1 MTIPP
6 AGERPASAAATATSS
21 SAVAAGRPAAGASV
35 LAALTGRRLVLL
47 TVLLGGFTAFGPL
60 SMDLYL
66 PAFPQLADDLGA
78 SQSAVQLTLTADVI
92 GIVVGQL
99 VLGPMSD
106 AWGRRRL
113 LLGSTL
119 VCALASVLCALAPSA
134 GLLVVWRFFQG
145 ASGGGGIVLARAI
158 ASDVSTG
165 VAAARLFSLFMTLSS
180 VAPIVAPVLGG
191 LMLVWTGSWQP
202 MFYLLAVVSLL
213 LAAVSWKVIPET
225 LPADRRHP
233 GGLRQ
238 TGRAFVG
245 LARDR
250 VFAGYA
256 LTVAFAYA
264 SLFAYISASSF
275 VLQDLYGLSAT
286 EFSLMFAV
294 NAAGMIAL
302 GLLNA
307 RLVRRFAVR
316 RLLMIGLVGSS
327 LAAVVLLIVVGTPI
341 GASLGAIGV
350 LLPLFVVVAT
360 RGLVSANATVLGVQ
374 RAPAAGAASA
384 VLGACMFGGGILV
397 SPLLALGGDA
407 TAIPMAAVVAG
418 GAFAALLATALL
430 TRPPRHERTT
440 V

>member
-1 MTIPP
+1 MTTSPSP
-6 AGERPASAAATATSS
+6 APAPSAAP
-21 SAVAAGRPAAGASV
+21 SAPQPI
-35 LAALTGRRLVLL
+35 LGRRLVLL

-66 PAFPQLADDLGA
+66 PAFPQLAADLGA
-78 SQSAVQLTLTADVI
+78 SQAAVQLTLTADVI

-99 VLGPMSD
+99 ILGPMSD

-113 LLGSTL
+113 LIGSTL
-119 VCALASVLCALAPSA
+119 VCAVASVLCALAPSA
-134 GLLVVWRFFQG
+134 GLLVVWRFLQG

-158 ASDVSTG
+158 AADISSG

-180 VAPIVAPVLGG
+180 VAPIIAPVIGG
-191 LMLVWTGSWQP
+191 LMLALTGSWQP
-202 MFYLLAVVSLL
+202 MFYLLAVISLV
-213 LAAVSWKVIPET
+213 LAATSWRVIPET
-225 LPADRRHP
+225 LAAEQRHP

-238 TGRAFVG
+238 TGRAFAG

-250 VFAGYA
+250 IFAGYA

-286 EFSLMFAV
+286 RFSLVFAL

-302 GLLNA
+302 GLVNA
-307 RLVRRFAVR
+307 RLVRKFAVR
-316 RLLMIGLVGSS
+316 SLLVVGLSVSS
-327 LAAVVLLIVVGTPI
+327 IAAVLLVVVAGI
-341 GASLGAIGV
+341 GIGGSLGVLAM
-350 LLPLFVVVAT
+350 LLPLFVVVTT
-360 RGLVSANATVLGVQ
+360 RGLISANATVLGVQ

-397 SPLLALGGDA
+397 SPLLALGGEG

-418 GAFAALLATALL
+418 GAIAALLATALM
-430 TRPPRHERTT
+430 TGSKRRSGPAA
-440 V
+440 VAA